1 MNWYQRN
8 SRDAGEIMWAIS
20 TVIGTAFLVAAI
32 AYLAVACAVGSLRAS
47 AQEKCA
53 ALGYPEVLQT
63 GRGMYCIRK
72 VNGTDEVRPLP

>member
-20 TVIGTAFLVAAI
+20 TVIGTAFLVAAL
-32 AYLAVACAVGSLRAS
+32 ACLAVACTGGSLRDS
-47 AQEKCA
+47 ALEKCTV
-53 ALGYPEVLQT
+53 LGYPEVLQT
-63 GRGMYCIRK
+63 HRGMYCIRK